1 MVFWG
6 SEIGGEGCV
15 CGIFPSLL
23 LAYARQGENTKH
35 LTQSSETERPWAES
49 RARSTVNQFNKLL
62 CVDPRKGSM
71 AIMRAL
77 SRSEYASFRSLCPV
91 DMGATCDK

>member
-23 LAYARQGENTKH
+23 LLAYARQGENTKH
-35 LTQSSETERPWAES
+35 LTKKLGDGAPVGREQSKEHRES
-49 RARSTVNQFNKLL
+49 
-62 CVDPRKGSM
+62 
-71 AIMRAL
+71 I
-77 SRSEYASFRSLCPV
+77 
-91 DMGATCDK
+91 